1 MSITFIF
8 WHGLMLALAADIQRA
23 LGRQF
28 ELRQV
33 AKRYVAVVAGRVAEA
48 EVAQVVTKATG
59 VAIEV
64 ATRVGGHNDI
74 IWVSRLDNMAALE
87 ALMEKVQRD
96 PNYHAA
102 IKTAQ
107 EKQLFDSLS
116 VEQAFWRTI

>member
-1 MSITFIF
+1 MIIF
-8 WHGLMLALAADIQRA
+8 STRA
-23 LGRQF
+23 R
-28 ELRQV
+28 
-33 AKRYVAVVAGRVAEA
+33 VAGAVPEAVAWAA
-48 EVAQVVTKATG
+48 EIAQVVTKATG

-87 ALMEKVQRD
+87 ALMEKVQGD
-96 PNYHAA
+96 PTYHAA

-107 EKQLFDSLS
+107 DKQLFDSLS